1 MDEKILSLTYQLKTA
16 LENDER
22 IALLNKLEQKMSS
35 NEEVMALSYRKDM
48 ALDRYNEMCKF
59 FKDDSEEVIKAR
71 KLLAEAKKELESHP
85 LVREYLSAYQ
95 KVRVLYEHINETLF
109 SYLNKNMCPNEVK

>member
-22 IALLNKLEQKMSS
+22 VVLLNKLEQKMSS

-59 FKDDSEEVIKAR
+59 FKDDSGEVIKAR

-85 LVREYLSAYQ
+85 LDGRAHV
-95 KVRVLYEHINETLF
+95 
-109 SYLNKNMCPNEVK
+109 